1 MTKKFS
7 TDQEAVEKK
16 KKLNKNFYVWLFG
29 QFSGSGLG

>member
-1 MTKKFS
+1 MTKKFL
-7 TDQEAVEKK
+7 TDQEAVEK